1 MNKIFCVTS
10 TDSVGCTFL
19 DWSIHYLSGSTKFYN
34 VESGW
39 SDLVTTPLDS
49 SNAHA
54 HPKNHP
60 NGVELTNKVI
70 DKLTNVS
77 ATVPL
82 SFYPVP
88 IHEELA
94 AKQINLVIN
103 QPTDFYD
110 DKITQYQQHDYAD
123 IWQQLAVNNISI
135 VYIKLTSNCLYTQS
149 VRQLDRNAPNLSNQ
163 LQTTKEVQANYLNT
177 FFKDSQLY
185 WNKLGLTNNWDHR
198 EFIALNI
205 RPYYYND
212 IDKYIDFSASHYYV
226 DAQELWYNGKNT
238 LINIMQYL
246 GLTVDAGRLTSWLPV
261 YYEWQQKQLGILK
274 FSWNIDHICNCIVN
288 NYYYDISSYN
298 LDLWHE
304 AIIQHNLI
312 YKHNVTFKA
321 WGLETLPTN
330 TQELHLL
337 LEPNIH
343 PVEDVYGMLKGL
355 S

>member
-1 MNKIFCVTS
+1 MNTIFCVTS

-34 VESGW
+34 AESGW
-39 SDLVTTPLDS
+39 SELVTTPIGTA
-49 SNAHA
+49 NAHA

-60 NGVELTNKVI
+60 NGLDLTVEVISKLSAVKQGDLT
-70 DKLTNVS
+70 
-77 ATVPL
+77 
-82 SFYPVP
+82 SFYPIP
-88 IHEELA
+88 LNEESV
-94 AKQINLVIN
+94 AKKINLPIN
-103 QPTDFYD
+103 QPADFYD
-110 DKITQYQQHDYAD
+110 DKISKYQQQDYAD
-123 IWQQLAVNNISI
+123 IWQKLAINRIPI
-135 VYIKLTSNCLYTQS
+135 VYIKLTSDCLYTQS
-149 VRQLDRNAPNLSNQ
+149 VRQFDRNIPHRADQP
-163 LQTTKEVQANYLNT
+163 QTTKEIQDAFLNT
-177 FFKDSQLY
+177 FFNDSQVH
-185 WNKLGLTNNWDHR
+185 WNNLGLTDVWDHR

-205 RPYYYND
+205 QPYYYND
-212 IDKYIDFSASHYYV
+212 LDKYVDFTQPHYYV
-226 DAQELWYNGKNT
+226 DARELWYNGKNT

-246 GLTVDAGRLTSWLPV
+246 SLTVDADRLTSWLPV

-304 AIIQHNLI
+304 AILQHNLI
-312 YKHNVTFKA
+312 YKHGVTFKA

-330 TQELHLL
+330 TQELHQL

-343 PVEDVYGMLKGL
+343 PVEDIYGMLKGL

>member
-10 TDSVGCTFL
+10 TESVGCTFL

-39 SDLVTTPLDS
+39 SDLVTTPLGS
-49 SNAHA
+49 ANAHA

-60 NGVELTNKVI
+60 NGAELTNEVI

-77 ATVPL
+77 STVPL
-82 SFYPVP
+82 SFYPIP
-88 IHEELA
+88 LNEEAVVEKL
-94 AKQINLVIN
+94 NLTVN
-103 QPTDFYD
+103 QTADFYSD
-110 DKITQYQQHDYAD
+110 SVAKYQQQDYSK
-123 IWQQLAVNNISI
+123 IWEQLSANNIST
-135 VYIKLTSNCLYTQS
+135 VYINLTSDCLYTQS
-149 VRQLDRNAPNLSNQ
+149 FRQFDRTVPNLIDQ
-163 LQTTKEVQANYLNT
+163 PQTSKEVQDVFVNT
-177 FFKDSQLY
+177 FFKHSQLY
-185 WNKLGLTNNWDHR
+185 QDKAAWDKR

-205 RPYYYND
+205 HPYYYND
-212 IDKYIDFSASHYYV
+212 IDKYVDFTQPHYYI
-226 DAQELWYNGKNT
+226 DARELWYNGKNT
-238 LINIMQYL
+238 LTNIMQYL
-246 GLTVDAGRLTSWLPV
+246 GLTVDTDRLTSWLPV

-304 AIIQHNLI
+304 AILQHNLI
-312 YKHNVTFKA
+312 YKHGVTFKA

-330 TQELHLL
+330 TQELHQL

-343 PVEDVYGMLKGL
+343 PVEDIYGMLKGL